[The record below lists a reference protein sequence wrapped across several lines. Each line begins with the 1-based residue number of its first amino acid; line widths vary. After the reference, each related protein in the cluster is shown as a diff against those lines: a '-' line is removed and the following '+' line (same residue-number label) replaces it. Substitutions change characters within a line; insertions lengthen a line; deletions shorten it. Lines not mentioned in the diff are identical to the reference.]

1 MRFCI
6 ISVCIT
12 ILFVLGNVASA
23 TENADPTGAGE
34 TKIVTTP
41 KVEPATISGA
51 NNKLKLNYSGLD
63 PNTTYT
69 IKRAV
74 IIGGT
79 PGGWETVGTP
89 GKPGA
94 LPIED
99 IGLEKEKQYAYAVFN
114 DTGDTKIQS
123 SWYSQIP
130 NRQIAT
136 LGSEGHAI
144 GSNTGP
150 PVGTSP
156 PASTTPNLV
165 PCGKYATAPGRTAGG
180 VAYKAGEVVPCEFND
195 FMKLID
201 NIINFILKFMAI
213 PIAAIMFAYAG
224 FLMVTSGGSTESR
237 GKAKNIAT
245 NTVFGLVIVAGA
257 WLIVKTL
264 LSIMGYTDLGLFFKL
279 T

>member
-1 MRFCI
+1 M
-6 ISVCIT
+6 
-12 ILFVLGNVASA
+12 LGNVASA

-130 NRQIAT
+130 NRQNASGQVVVM
-136 LGSEGHAI
+136 LGSEEKGAI
-144 GSNTGP
+144 GSIENPITP
-150 PVGTSP
+150 P
-156 PASTTPNLV
+156 PANAPLGLV
-165 PCGKYATAPGRTAGG
+165 PCDNTPGADGKIAN
-180 VAYKAGEVVPCEFND
+180 PCDFNAL
-195 FMKLID
+195 MRLID
-201 NIINFILKFMAI
+201 KVIKFILYGLSV

-224 FLMVTSGGSTESR
+224 FLMVTSGGSPENRS
-237 GKAKNIAT
+237 KAKSIFSSV
-245 NTVFGLVIVAGA
+245 VFGLVIVAGA
-257 WLIVKTL
+257 YIIVKTI
-264 LSIMGYTDLGLFFKL
+264 LSILGYNGTWLGF
-279 T
+279 